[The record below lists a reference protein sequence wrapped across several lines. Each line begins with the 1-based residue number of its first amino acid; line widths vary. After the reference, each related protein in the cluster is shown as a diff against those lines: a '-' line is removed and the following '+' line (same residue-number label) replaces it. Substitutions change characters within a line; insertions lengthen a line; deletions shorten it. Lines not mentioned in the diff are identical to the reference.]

1 MMAIDEAGWVA
12 FGFIVFCAIAWKYGA
27 KPFVNVLQARADE
40 VQKKLEEAEALRQE
54 AKEVLNNYKI
64 LQQEAEEEAKNII
77 LRAQENAKNL
87 QKSAEENTNKL
98 ILRQEEQI
106 KQKIKAAEKQAL
118 IDVKNIV
125 VDLSISASEKCLNK
139 EMNEK
144 KSNDMILQSSK
155 SFNINA

>member
-1 MMAIDEAGWVA
+1 MAIDEAGWVA
-12 FGFIVFCAIAWKYGA
+12 FGFIVFCIIAWKYGA
-27 KPFVNVLQARADE
+27 KPFVNILQSRADE
-40 VQKKLEEAEALRQE
+40 VQKKLEEAEKLRLE

-77 LRAQENAKNL
+77 LRAKENAKHL
-87 QKSAEENTNKL
+87 QKSAEENTNKFV
-98 ILRQEEQI
+98 LRQEDQI